1 VRALLLLIL
10 LLVPGAAPAQG
21 TYVLDRSSSQVT
33 FRADALANRLVGRSR
48 HLRGIVR
55 LNGFDL
61 RRMYGTVS
69 FPVSSLRM
77 DSRAQEKELARLL
90 GAPVEQDVI
99 FEIDSIA
106 SDSTQAERYRFF
118 GRLTMRG
125 ISRPVRFGGTAGVT
139 DGRVHADG
147 SATVDVRDW
156 GISPPSRFFGLVR
169 MSPRVRLSFRA
180 EFARREELAS
190 QGVAE
195 ARLAA
200 CEVAPRAC

>member
-1 VRALLLLIL
+1 MAS
-10 LLVPGAAPAQG
+10 AQG
-21 TYVLDRSSSQVT
+21 IYVLDRSSSQVT

-55 LNGFDL
+55 LNGIDL

-77 DSRAQEKELARLL
+77 DSRAQEKELAKLL
-90 GAPVEQDVI
+90 GAPGEQDVV

-106 SDSTQAERYRFF
+106 SDSAQARRYSFF

-125 ISRPVRFGGTAGVT
+125 IARPVRFGGSAEVAG
-139 DGRVHADG
+139 GRVHADG
-147 SATVDVRDW
+147 SATVDVREW

-180 EFARREELAS
+180 EFARREELAARD
-190 QGVAE
+190 VAD

-200 CEVAPRAC
+200 CEVAARDC